1 VAAGLGEAG
10 DRREDL
16 GHAVPVRWAAPS
28 QTATLTTSTN
38 GTSSTGA
45 QPDGAVAAVR
55 EICEHDLSST
65 PNFDSPR
72 LILQIISEGC
82 SETATEV
89 ALRICADVRRFVEGT
104 AESASLAVTCATGD
118 AAPSHQE

>member
-1 VAAGLGEAG
+1 MKRLVLALFTIAVACGGASSEPS
-10 DRREDL
+10 DN
-16 GHAVPVRWAAPS
+16 AVVRS
-28 QTATLTTSTN
+28 RYSKNLRD
-38 GTSSTGA
+38 STGA

-55 EICEHDLSST
+55 EICEHDLSCI